1 MEKIEKE
8 SQLGETD
15 SLDCTGADEYDE
27 DDEKYKIRI
36 SNGINLR

>member
-15 SLDCTGADEYDE
+15 SLDCTGAEYDE